1 MIKPY
6 LKTKQNLNSL
16 YGMMVTSRTCTVA
29 VLNNGV
35 RLGTWTGTDQELT
48 ALQRAVAST
57 KLSFSI
63 LDRNY
68 RG

>member
-29 VLNNGV
+29 ILNNGV
-35 RLGTWTGTDQELT
+35 RLGTWTGTDQELV

-57 KLSFSI
+57 KLSFSV
-63 LDRNY
+63 LDHNY

>member
-1 MIKPY
+1 MTRQY
-6 LKTKQNLNSL
+6 LKAKQYLNSL
-16 YGMMVTSRTCTVA
+16 YGMTVQSRTCTVA

-35 RLGTWTGTDQELT
+35 RLGTWTGTDQELV

-57 KLSFSI
+57 KLSFSV
-63 LDRNY
+63 LDHNY

>member
-1 MIKPY
+1 MKN
-6 LKTKQNLNSL
+6 KQSLNAL
-16 YGMMVTSRTCTVA
+16 YGKIVTGNSSIIECA

-35 RLGTWTGTDQELT
+35 RLGTWTGTDQELVK
-48 ALQRAVAST
+48 LQRAVAST

-63 LDRNY
+63 IDRNY